1 MKIRSK
7 SFALLLS
14 LAMFFAYMPAFAF
27 ADDTPSGGS
36 SESGA
41 AVAQIGDVKYA
52 TLKEA
57 AAAASGKSVTI
68 ELLADTSL
76 DQTTHTATEGYE
88 VRFPADVDSV
98 TINGNGHS
106 ITLAGAPEGYSWPNE
121 AGSSPAGFT
130 FAGIGPNDS
139 APAGK
144 SFTFNKVH
152 FVNKKDASKVSTGA
166 NRSTKY
172 IYARGEKDEFNNCIF
187 DGGVVVYGN
196 AEFNGCTLS
205 GSGDADMYALFVDH
219 QYGGGNYT
227 YSLKDCKISA
237 PETAYGCVKVAADE
251 GATVDVA
258 MKSCVIDSKTKNKP
272 AVYVNKATNLS
283 VTGSGTS
290 ISTPAGIDAIG
301 VKAGT
306 GKIAV
311 RAGTFTSK
319 IPDEYLPEGVS
330 QEAKSDGTYGVLDDA
345 DAVVAVG
352 TKKFASLPEAVAAA
366 KDGDT
371 ITLLKD
377 AEGNGVKLIEKEAK
391 KLTFDF
397 GGHTYA
403 MNGKAVGST
412 GYESQAMHFEKG
424 STITLKNGTLKVVG
438 GKMGI
443 QNYADLTL
451 QDFNVDSSMND
462 KCLYALSCNN
472 GDVKILGSSSLK
484 AAEGKNAFDVC
495 VTTNYPDGARV
506 TVDTTGEIVGNV
518 QYDVWKGIPE
528 NNKTGLTIK
537 NGKFSGKFD
546 VEEALKDAAKEK
558 FSISG
563 GTFTDSAA
571 ENYVSEGFFLTKNE
585 NGTYGVLDDADAVAA
600 VGTKKFVSLPEAVAA
615 AKDGD
620 TITLLKDAEGN
631 GVKLI
636 EKEAKKLTFDFG
648 GHTYA
653 MNGKAVGSTG
663 YESQAMHFEKGS
675 TITLKNGTLKVVG
688 GKMGVQN
695 YANLTLQDFN
705 VDSSMNKVCE
715 YALSCNNGDIKIL
728 GSSSIKAAE
737 GQNAFDV
744 CVTTNYPDGARVTV
758 DTTGEIVGNIEYDV
772 WDGIPET
779 NKTGLTI
786 KNGKFDGKFNI
797 EDALKDAAKEKFS
810 ISGGTFTDTAAAKY
824 VADGFFLTKNEEGT
838 YSLKD
843 DANVIA
849 SVGEMKYESLPE
861 AVAAAKDGDTIT
873 LLKDAEGN
881 GVKLLA
887 KDAKKLTF
895 DFDGHTYT
903 MNGRAVGSTGYESQ
917 AMHFEKGATIIL
929 KNGTLKVAGGKMGI
943 QNYANLTLQDFNV
956 DSSMNDKCSY
966 ALSCNNGDIKIL
978 GSSSI
983 KAAEGQN
990 AFDVCVTT
998 NYPDGARATVDT
1010 TGEIVGNIQYDVWG
1024 GIPETNK
1031 TGLTIKNG
1039 KFNGKFDVEDA
1050 LKDAAKEK
1058 FSISGGTFSEE
1069 VPEAYLADG
1078 FSCIESADGTYGVV
1092 TSGDAVRTL
1101 KEEKAKAEAD
1111 AKAAQEA
1118 LAKSNADLKA
1128 AQDELAKAKT
1138 ETADAKAE
1146 TEQAKKDLAEAQKA
1160 KQEADA
1166 RAEGAEN
1173 DKNTSEAEKAA
1184 AIAAKEKAEKEA
1196 LDAKAD
1202 LAKAQAAQAVAEA
1215 KQKEAEEKT
1224 AKAEADKAAAEAA
1237 KATAEAE
1244 RDAAI
1249 AKQQAAEDKSAE
1261 AQENLNKALDA
1272 LKNAQDAQKA
1282 AEDKADAAQ
1291 TELNTTKE
1299 DLSKAKQ
1306 DLATLTE
1313 KLTNAEKA
1321 QQAAEKAKADAEKAR
1336 QDAEAQIAAAKKEAA
1351 DAKAETEQA
1360 KKDLAEAQKAK
1371 QDADT
1376 AAQKAI
1382 NDKTL
1387 SDQEKNVAIGE
1398 AKAAKEN
1405 LQKALGD
1412 LEAAKLAQ
1420 GIAEGKIES
1429 YEAKVKQ
1436 AEADE
1441 ETAKGKLLTAQAAL
1455 NTALDEKAEAERLL
1469 GEANDKLSAAETAR
1483 QKAEEDLKT
1492 ANESL
1497 KTLQAQLDAAKA
1509 KADDSDKQLKE
1520 TQASLEAA
1528 KKELDEAKKANAA
1541 NEERIRQLEAE
1552 LAAEKAKN
1560 AAKPAAPAKSSISK
1574 LTAGKKKITAK
1585 WKKVTGIKGYQLQY
1599 STSKSFSKK
1608 STKSKTIKSYKTT
1621 KMTISKLKAKKY
1633 YYVRVRTYKTVDGK
1647 TVYSGWS
1654 ASKKAKTK

>member
-438 GKMGI
+438 GGMGI
-443 QNYADLTL
+443 QNYANLTL

-600 VGTKKFVSLPEAVAA
+600 VGTKKFASLPEAVAA